1 MKKPDLGKFKKF
13 RKLESLEV
21 YMIAAENPVG
31 RKQLRPI
38 FRRKRSREVLTREQV
53 IAIKRGRKVLRREMK
68 ERGLNRRIDFELT
81 ATNLGLYF
89 DRNRLLW
96 PFFLWLIKDNTVAK
110 ILATTAVLTTVV
122 TVTEP
127 VIEYV
132 VQYVTQ
138 YVTQYI
144 DRIVTEYIDRIVEED
159 RFTISLSDEMFAK
172 GFELC
177 EEPTFQDPK
186 ERLICEPA
194 TNVSPIS
201 ISDIPAGIDKIDGS
215 HNSGRLPTEPTD
227 STDPTDSTGDV
238 DEERIDA
245 NLGGSFSDTY
255 FAYTFY
261 CRFIDQSATT
271 AAVENPNVDLTP
283 YATNYKWELQIN
295 YDALDPNMADANPGD
310 PSETLEGN
318 FPADAEDPT
327 VETSVDTEMEDT
339 GPKPSDAIWFMV
351 IQDGEVI
358 LCAKA
363 REDGGMETLPSKEI
377 LSNPKTARA
386 FVDRTETYI
395 NGQLAQIDPRLNMN
409 NVGNLETL
417 FSTQEEIAA
426 CREKID
432 TYLSGSGVK
441 DLTQLMIR
449 TAQREDQYKVVA
461 ARKDQDYYQV
471 IPQDFH
477 SDTVVATRERTGVL
491 PWVEGQE
498 NVHKYTVVFWLEGD
512 DPQCTNQMMNAHIG
526 LTFQIMGEEEEV
538 PTEPNDGGMQPIT

>member
-1 MKKPDLGKFKKF
+1 MKKPDPGKFKKF

-21 YMIAAENPVG
+21 YMVAAENPVG
-31 RKQLRPI
+31 KKQLRPI
-38 FRRKRSREVLTREQV
+38 FRRKRSREILTREQV
-53 IAIKRGRKVLRREMK
+53 TAIKRGRKVLRREMK
-68 ERGLNRRIDFELT
+68 ERGLTRRIDFELT

-122 TVTEP
+122 TVTQP

-177 EEPTFQDPK
+177 EEPTFQEPK
-186 ERLICEPA
+186 ERLVCTPA

-201 ISDIPAGIDKIDGS
+201 ISDLPADIDQYDGS
-215 HNSGRLPTEPTD
+215 HNSGRLPTDPTDPSD
-227 STDPTDSTGDV
+227 STDPTGD
-238 DEERIDA
+238 DESSVDA

-261 CRFIDQSATT
+261 CRFINQSATT
-271 AAVENPNVDLTP
+271 AALENPNVDLMP

-295 YDALDPNMADANPGD
+295 YDSMDPNMSDADPEATGG
-310 PSETLEGN
+310 GN
-318 FPADAEDPT
+318 SPADAEDPT
-327 VETSVDTEMEDT
+327 VETEVDIEGEDS
-339 GPKPSDAIWFMV
+339 GPKPTDAVWFMV

-363 REDGGMETLPSKEI
+363 REDGSMETLPSKEI
-377 LSNPKTARA
+377 LADPKTARA
-386 FVDRTETYI
+386 FVDRTEGYI

-409 NVGNLETL
+409 NVGKLETL
-417 FSTQEEIAA
+417 FSTQEEIDN
-426 CREKID
+426 CRKQID
-432 TYLSGSGVK
+432 TFLSQSGVK

-461 ARKDQDYYQV
+461 ARRDQDYYQV

-477 SDTVVATRERTGVL
+477 SDTVVATRERMDVL
-491 PWVEGQE
+491 PWVEGRE
-498 NVHKYTVVFWLEGD
+498 NMHKYTVVFWLEGD
-512 DPQCTNQMMNAHIG
+512 DPQCTNKMMNAHIG
-526 LTFQIMGEEEEV
+526 LTFQIMGEEEDPDAEN
-538 PTEPNDGGMQPIT
+538 PNDGGMTPIT